1 MELRE
6 GRRTGDLKRRARL
19 RVGGGGGGARIEGII
34 VWGGTLAIVSLMALF
49 TIRVKK
55 RVSSRCTCG
64 PEKLKVEA
72 TEEEGGG
79 GGGGGDKNGGL
90 RVVLQD
96 QSSPTSPLTPRNSSC
111 CIGGSHGGSSR
122 TDLAHLVC
130 SDSVLGQSSTSE
142 EKPAVVKDEKK
153 EPHQETVF
161 SAGVK
166 TERVA
171 SFSSVVEDGSP
182 PATQDSALATDDWN
196 ENTENHLE
204 KQIIH
209 ASSEVDAFDRV
220 AQIEVLTAEADE
232 SVDSVEDEVEEEED
246 LGGGDDEKAEEVEGS
261 SEGSGDSC
269 LELNNEAIWPL
280 EMIDEVAKTII
291 EDRVDMTKINKQ
303 ESDSI
308 VHEEGEEENV
318 GVDTSENPS
327 DSTAFAENGLEE
339 TVTRNRWKTRFPRPP
354 IWIWRVLLLLV
365 LLSLLVHGSS
375 IGSSAMNRCDLA
387 VK

>member
-1 MELRE
+1 MIMELRE

-19 RVGGGGGGARIEGII
+19 RVGGGGGGARIEGVI
-34 VWGGTLAIVSLMALF
+34 VWGGTLAIASLMALF

-55 RVSSRCTCG
+55 RVWNRCTCG

-72 TEEEGGG
+72 TEEGGGG
-79 GGGGGDKNGGL
+79 GGGGGDENGGL

-111 CIGGSHGGSSR
+111 CIGGSHGGLSR
-122 TDLAHLVC
+122 KNLAHLYC
-130 SDSVLGQSSTSE
+130 SDSASGRSLTSE
-142 EKPAVVKDEKK
+142 EKPAIEKDEKK
-153 EPHQETVF
+153 EPHQETVL
-161 SAGVK
+161 SDGAK
-166 TERVA
+166 TESVA

-182 PATQDSALATDDWN
+182 PATQDCALATDDWN

-232 SVDSVEDEVEEEED
+232 SADSVEEEED
-246 LGGGDDEKAEEVEGS
+246 LGGGGDEKAKEVEGS
-261 SEGSGDSC
+261 SEDSGDSC

-280 EMIDEVAKTII
+280 EMIDEVAKTIF

-318 GVDTSENPS
+318 GVDTHENPR
-327 DSTAFAENGLEE
+327 DSTAFTENRLEE
-339 TVTRNRWKTRFPRPP
+339 TVTRNRWKKRFPRPP
-354 IWIWRVLLLLV
+354 ICIWRVLLLLV

-375 IGSSAMNRCDLA
+375 IGSFATNLCDLA

>member
-1 MELRE
+1 M
-6 GRRTGDLKRRARL
+6 
-19 RVGGGGGGARIEGII
+19 I
-34 VWGGTLAIVSLMALF
+34 
-49 TIRVKK
+49 
-55 RVSSRCTCG
+55 
-64 PEKLKVEA
+64 
-72 TEEEGGG
+72 
-79 GGGGGDKNGGL
+79 
-90 RVVLQD
+90 Q
-96 QSSPTSPLTPRNSSC
+96 
-111 CIGGSHGGSSR
+111 
-122 TDLAHLVC
+122 
-130 SDSVLGQSSTSE
+130 E

-166 TERVA
+166 TQSVA

-196 ENTENHLE
+196 EDTENHLE

-209 ASSEVDAFDRV
+209 ASSEVDDFDRV

-232 SVDSVEDEVEEEED
+232 PADSVEDEEEEED

-318 GVDTSENPS
+318 GVDTSEIPS
-327 DSTAFAENGLEE
+327 NSTAFAENGLEE

-375 IGSSAMNRCDLA
+375 IRSSAMN
-387 VK
+387 

>member
-1 MELRE
+1 M
-6 GRRTGDLKRRARL
+6 
-19 RVGGGGGGARIEGII
+19 I
-34 VWGGTLAIVSLMALF
+34 
-49 TIRVKK
+49 
-55 RVSSRCTCG
+55 
-64 PEKLKVEA
+64 
-72 TEEEGGG
+72 
-79 GGGGGDKNGGL
+79 
-90 RVVLQD
+90 Q
-96 QSSPTSPLTPRNSSC
+96 
-111 CIGGSHGGSSR
+111 
-122 TDLAHLVC
+122 
-130 SDSVLGQSSTSE
+130 E

-166 TERVA
+166 TESVV

-182 PATQDSALATDDWN
+182 PATQDRALATDDWN

-232 SVDSVEDEVEEEED
+232 PADSVEEEED
-246 LGGGDDEKAEEVEGS
+246 LGGGDDEKGEEVEGS

-327 DSTAFAENGLEE
+327 DSTALAENGLEE
-339 TVTRNRWKTRFPRPP
+339 TVTRNRWKTGFPRPP
-354 IWIWRVLLLLV
+354 VWIWRVLLLLV

-375 IGSSAMNRCDLA
+375 IGSSAMN
-387 VK
+387 